1 MSNTESFINEVSESL
16 RKDRLYA
23 IYRRWAWVGVLII
36 VLIVV
41 GAIGVEW
48 VRARTASAQEAAGDA
63 IFTALRADAP
73 SESARLLGEIDLDNA
88 EARAMVALKRAALLL
103 DGGER
108 AQAVAVLETV
118 RGENDYSDMFRDLAD
133 LKSLLIQGA
142 DLPADDRRARFD
154 ALARNGGAFR
164 LLAMEQLALLSAEAG
179 DTGAALAGMVN
190 LLAQDGISEAMGN
203 RLRQTI
209 VSMGGDAPV
218 VDTGAGAGADTGAG
232 VQ

>member
-23 IYRRWAWVGVLII
+23 IYRRWAWVGVLVI

-41 GAIGVEW
+41 GAIGLEW
-48 VRARTASAQEAAGDA
+48 VRARTAAKQQAAGDA

-118 RGENDYSDMFRDLAD
+118 RGENDYSDTFRDLAD

-218 VDTGAGAGADTGAG
+218 VDTGADAGAIG
-232 VQ
+232 Q

>member
-23 IYRRWAWVGVLII
+23 IYRRWAWVGVLVV

-41 GAIGVEW
+41 GAIGLEW
-48 VRARTASAQEAAGDA
+48 VRARTAATQQAAGDA

-103 DGGER
+103 DSGER

-118 RGENDYSDMFRDLAD
+118 RGENDYSDTFRDLAD

>member
-23 IYRRWAWVGVLII
+23 IYRRWAWVGVLVI

-103 DGGER
+103 DSGER

-118 RGENDYSDMFRDLAD
+118 RGENDYSDTFRDLAD

-218 VDTGAGAGADTGAG
+218 VDTGAGADAGAGAG